1 VLRIFKSG
9 RRCSRSSVASHH
21 KRVCS
26 YFNMSAAF
34 DAAPPNTRGGGD
46 DDALRTQGANPM
58 NAPEVKG
65 NNDTFVAMDEYRR
78 DVPLWKRVHQHS
90 LTQMLLISVQAFCG
104 PAMSDA
110 IAGACQALS
119 SE

>member
-1 VLRIFKSG
+1 
-9 RRCSRSSVASHH
+9 
-21 KRVCS
+21 
-26 YFNMSAAF
+26 MSAAF